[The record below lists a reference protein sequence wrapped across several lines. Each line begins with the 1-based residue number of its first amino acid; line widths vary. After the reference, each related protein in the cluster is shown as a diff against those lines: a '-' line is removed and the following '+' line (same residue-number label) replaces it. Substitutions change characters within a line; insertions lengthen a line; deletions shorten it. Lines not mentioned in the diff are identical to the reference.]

1 MFILGYN
8 YKNYMRITFPKVSK
22 QIFSK
27 DILNTINKNY
37 TSIQPIWLPIQMHW
51 MNNLYRTFHDYE
63 KFMIIMHLMSK
74 TFEYYSKNFVKL
86 NYDEF
91 FSQYEVEVE
100 TLNIMEIS
108 KKLNIPKETTR
119 RKINELGELGAIK
132 KINKKII
139 IDRSTWPNIKPEVT
153 MKNMSFFLSA
163 LSKMIA
169 SEGLLIEPIS
179 SEQLIR
185 VVKNNFSFV
194 WKLYYDMQLPMLLT
208 FKKIHGDLET
218 FHVHGTCLTN
228 HVLNAKKND
237 NSQMSKELYLDK
249 YFFGDKQEFSGINA
263 MSISD
268 ITGIPR
274 ATVIRK
280 LNKLVK
286 ENFLTIDSKKHYS
299 TNRTVHQKKIMR
311 IQNNTFINLSK
322 FAERI
327 YNLSLIEINN

>member
-1 MFILGYN
+1 ML
-8 YKNYMRITFPKVSK
+8 ITLPKISN

-37 TSIQPIWLPIQMHW
+37 TTVQPIWVPIQMEW

-63 KFMIIMHLMSK
+63 KFMIIMYLMTK

-91 FSQYEVEVE
+91 FSQNEVEVE

-119 RKINELGELGAIK
+119 RKINELVELGAIK

-139 IDRSTWPNIKPEVT
+139 IDRSTWPNIKPQVT
-153 MKNMSFFLSA
+153 MINISFFLST
-163 LSKMIA
+163 LSKMIVN
-169 SEGLLIEPIS
+169 EGLMIEPIS
-179 SEQLIR
+179 SENIIKA
-185 VVKNNFSFV
+185 VKNNFSFV

-237 NSQMSKELYLDK
+237 NSQMSKELYLDR

-299 TNRTVHQKKIMR
+299 TNKTIHQKKIMR

>member
-1 MFILGYN
+1 MIIENFML
-8 YKNYMRITFPKVSK
+8 ITLPKISN

-37 TSIQPIWLPIQMHW
+37 TTVQPIWVPIQMEW
-51 MNNLYRTFHDYE
+51 TNNLYRTFYDYE
-63 KFMIIMHLMSK
+63 KFMIVMYLMTK
-74 TFEYYSKNFVKL
+74 TFDYYSKNFVKL

-91 FSQYEVEVE
+91 FSQNEVEVE

-119 RKINELGELGAIK
+119 RKINELEELGAIK

-163 LSKMIA
+163 LSKMIV

-179 SEQLIR
+179 SEDLIR
-185 VVKNNFSFV
+185 AVKNNFSFV

-218 FHVHGTCLTN
+218 FHIHGTCLTN

-249 YFFGDKQEFSGINA
+249 YFFGKKQEFLGINA

-286 ENFLTIDSKKHYS
+286 EKLLVIDSKKHYS
-299 TNRTVHQKKIMR
+299 STGVYQEEILDVQK
-311 IQNNTFINLSK
+311 NTLNNLSK
-322 FAERI
+322 LTERVF
-327 YNLSLIEINN
+327 NLSLMKDN